1 MEDALLHT
9 GYTYLYRCIYE
20 NFRELNFRGW
30 RSILEKCENLAP
42 RKFGAIRYIHV
53 LTGYDNAAGN
63 RYLSIL

>member
-1 MEDALLHT
+1 MEDARYYIPVIHI
-9 GYTYLYRCIYE
+9 YCIYE
-20 NFRELNFRGW
+20 NFHELNFRGW

-63 RYLSIL
+63 WYLSIL